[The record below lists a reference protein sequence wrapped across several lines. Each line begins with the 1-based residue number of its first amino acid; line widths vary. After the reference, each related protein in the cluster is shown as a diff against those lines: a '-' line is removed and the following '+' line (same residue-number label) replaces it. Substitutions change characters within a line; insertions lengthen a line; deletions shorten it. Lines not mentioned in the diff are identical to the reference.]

1 MKLRNKNLFQ
11 LHEQQL
17 IEKRRKLPDKQRI
30 IELELEHACLHSCHH
45 MFPHWNNS
53 ISSTETKRFYSGPR
67 SKLPS
72 HACPALEYLVGLF
85 VSAGIQIL
93 HDWVIFFSNVSSEKP
108 HLRLSSAFANSM
120 SFLYSHIIF
129 TKGRVL
135 PRAKLSQWQVHL
147 SAFQS
152 SRQCSGFVIRNPFWF
167 DTFLSPCKLVGVLLP
182 IIIISC
188 IFQFE
193 IFYLCHFILYKALK
207 TQRPKIWTIQMSVRK
222 CQIHVH

>member
-1 MKLRNKNLFQ
+1 MSCLHECFHDDEVWSIIETVRESNLSWVNSSILELKMKLRNKNFFQ

-30 IELELEHACLHSCHH
+30 IELELEHACLHTCHH

-72 HACPALEYLVGLF
+72 HACPALEYLAGLF
-85 VSAGIQIL
+85 VNAGIQIL

-120 SFLYSHIIF
+120 SFLYSHI
-129 TKGRVL
+129 
-135 PRAKLSQWQVHL
+135 LSLQRDEYYQG
-147 SAFQS
+147 QS
-152 SRQCSGFVIRNPFWF
+152 
-167 DTFLSPCKLVGVLLP
+167 
-182 IIIISC
+182 
-188 IFQFE
+188 
-193 IFYLCHFILYKALK
+193 
-207 TQRPKIWTIQMSVRK
+207 
-222 CQIHVH
+222 